1 MKLKDI
7 KTDIVLSVSIAVLFV
22 STFFLSDMI
31 LIKLSPLEFVF
42 ILFAAILYGLG
53 MVSRDI
59 KHWILKWVLSI
70 PVSFVV
76 IQYFWK
82 TDFSLRA
89 LNWILKDYGNTS
101 AGGRFAG
108 FILLCFQ
115 VICFFISG
123 IAGIAAGKTLV
134 DRDKYEAYE
143 RKQVIIGLAVTLL
156 IVIIV
161 VMLER
166 SFPSAEY
173 VHAMINS

>member
-1 MKLKDI
+1 MKPKDI
-7 KTDIVLSVSIAVLFV
+7 MTDAVLSLSIAVLFV
-22 STFFLSDMI
+22 STIFLSDMI
-31 LIKLSPLEFVF
+31 SIKLSPLEFVLIVF
-42 ILFAAILYGLG
+42 TAFLYGLG

-59 KHWILKWVLSI
+59 KPWILKWILSI

-108 FILLCFQ
+108 FILICFQ
-115 VICFFISG
+115 VICCFISG
-123 IAGIAAGKTLV
+123 IAGIAAGKALV
-134 DRDKYEAYE
+134 DRDKYEDFE
-143 RKQVIIGLAVTLL
+143 RKQVIVGLAVALL
-156 IVIIV
+156 IVIITV
-161 VMLER
+161 LLER
-166 SFPSAEY
+166 NFPSAEY